1 MKIYNVH
8 YAINGEERDYVI
20 EAMSTADAL
29 DSCWYENA
37 FKEDGEE
44 TYIAMW
50 IEELPDCDE
59 NRNLL
64 SKDQR
69 PKMTKSEFIDLSRK
83 NGVQNDST
91 NVWVVIDG
99 IQYTTYIDY
108 ILEYDETYPFEA
120 SDCLEALDVSLAW
133 DVMYD
138 QYLDGEG
145 IKVC

>member
-1 MKIYNVH
+1 
-8 YAINGEERDYVI
+8 
-20 EAMSTADAL
+20 
-29 DSCWYENA
+29 
-37 FKEDGEE
+37 
-44 TYIAMW
+44 
-50 IEELPDCDE
+50 
-59 NRNLL
+59 
-64 SKDQR
+64 
-69 PKMTKSEFIDLSRK
+69 MTKSEFIDLARK

-120 SDCLEALDVSLAW
+120 SDCLEVSDVSLAW
-133 DVMYD
+133 DDMYD